1 MQKINKVGVV
11 IDDLSAGQLSYH
23 IIKNINNYVEES
35 STDFVAFFQNSTSNM
50 MPMTFS
56 SMCINEIW
64 NFDGAAIATS
74 VSTAL
79 AISKTFSPRRK
90 YFYVWDLE
98 WCRRNGREFEYN
110 VQAFNKQD
118 INLVIHLLVILKNLK
133 N

>member
-56 SMCINEIW
+56 SMCINE
-64 NFDGAAIATS
+64 F
-74 VSTAL
+74 
-79 AISKTFSPRRK
+79 
-90 YFYVWDLE
+90 
-98 WCRRNGREFEYN
+98 
-110 VQAFNKQD
+110 
-118 INLVIHLLVILKNLK
+118 LLVACPIPTA
-133 N
+133 